1 MFQCLYK
8 YKNQGFMCT
17 LCTFMCTIINNG
29 TRLQA
34 LYINASKQMCTVCT
48 ICAHARI
55 RKINIDIVLT
65 TFKVLLKPTLKKHS
79 HVRELYIN
87 GTHGTHLSESFTYK
101 GFPVFTFSKNHK
113 QIVNMVHTDNYKW

>member
-1 MFQCLYK
+1 
-8 YKNQGFMCT
+8 MCT

-65 TFKVLLKPTLKKHS
+65 TFIVLLKPTLKKHS

-87 GTHGTHLSESFTYK
+87 GTHGTHLSESFIYK